1 MGRGHDQV
9 ALRVPQV
16 YYPLVVTR
24 EEIQRL
30 LSEQRA
36 ELTSLG
42 VRCLHV
48 FGSVARGES
57 APNSD
62 VDLLVDFD
70 RPIGLFH
77 FFRVQQRLE
86 RILGSRVDLVMREAV
101 KPQLRDRILGEA
113 VRAT

>member
-1 MGRGHDQV
+1 M
-9 ALRVPQV
+9 PPV
-16 YYPLVVTR
+16 YYPLVTR
-24 EEIQRL
+24 EEVQRL
-30 LSEQRA
+30 LSNQRA

-42 VRCLHV
+42 VSSLHV
-48 FGSVARGES
+48 FGSVARGDS
-57 APNSD
+57 APDSD

-86 RILGSRVDLVMREAV
+86 LILGSRVDLVMREAV
-101 KPQLRDRILGEA
+101 KPQLRDRIRDEA